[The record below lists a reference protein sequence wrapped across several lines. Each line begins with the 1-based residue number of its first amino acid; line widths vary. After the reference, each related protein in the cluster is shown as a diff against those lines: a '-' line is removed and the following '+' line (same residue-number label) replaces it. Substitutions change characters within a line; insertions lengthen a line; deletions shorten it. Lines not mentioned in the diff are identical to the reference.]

1 MVARPSLTN
10 VQRLIILGVT
20 LLVAGFSIW
29 FFSSI
34 VVYIIVAFVI
44 SMIGEPLVNL
54 LQKIH
59 LGKRPLPRGLCSLI
73 TVLLFWG
80 LAFTFFYIFLPLVVN
95 EIKYFSNLDLNSLIA
110 NLEAPIGKLRDF
122 LAGFNLVPV
131 DFDLLAWTRN
141 TVVTA
146 IGQVE
151 FSGFVSNVA
160 GILGDAFIAILAIS
174 FISYYFM
181 RESDLFA
188 DALVLFFPE
197 DKEQNVRNAIH
208 SISILLKRYFIGVLL
223 QITGIIILNTAGLSI
238 VGLQFNH
245 AVTIAL
251 ISGVL
256 NVIPYVG
263 PFLGTLI
270 GMLVGV
276 AVSMPMDVATE
287 MIPLLIYIF
296 IAMEITQ
303 LIDNVVFQP
312 QIFSRSVK
320 SHPLEIFIVIL
331 LAATI
336 GGVVGMLIAIPAYT
350 VIRVIAKEFFN
361 QNKLVQKITEGL

>member
-1 MVARPSLTN
+1 MNPRPALTN

-29 FFSSI
+29 FFSTI
-34 VVYIIVAFVI
+34 VIFIIVSFVV

-59 LGKRPLPRGLCSLI
+59 IRKWHLPRGLCSLF

-80 LAFTFFYIFLPLVVN
+80 LVFTFFYTFIPLLAN
-95 EIKYFSNLDLNSLIA
+95 EIKFFSNIDLNSLVA
-110 NLEAPIGKLRDF
+110 NLEGPISKFRDF
-122 LAGFNLVPV
+122 LAGFNLVPA

-141 TVVTA
+141 TITNA
-146 IGQVE
+146 FGNVE
-151 FSGFVSNVA
+151 FTGLLSNVA
-160 GILGDAFIAILAIS
+160 GIVGNAAVAILAIS
-174 FISYYFM
+174 FISFYFM
-181 RESDLFA
+181 KESDLFA
-188 DALVLFFPE
+188 DAVVLVFPE

-208 SISILLKRYFIGVLL
+208 SISTLLKRYFIGILL
-223 QITGIIILNTAGLSI
+223 QTTGIILLNTVGLSI
-238 VGLQFNH
+238 AGLQFNH

-263 PFLGTLI
+263 PFI
-270 GMLVGV
+270 GIVVGLTVGV
-276 AVSMPMDVATE
+276 AVSMPMDVSTQLL
-287 MIPLLIYIF
+287 PLVIYIF
-296 IAMEITQ
+296 IAMEFTQ
-303 LIDNVVFQP
+303 IIDNVVFQP

-331 LAATI
+331 VAATI
-336 GGVVGMLIAIPAYT
+336 GGVLGMLIAIPSYT
-350 VIRVIAKEFFN
+350 VIRVIAKE
-361 QNKLVQKITEGL
+361 